1 MKTEQATTLIAHGLL
16 QDGADTQ
23 PNALAELLKIPVIQV
38 HNVISRLNKDGLIE
52 INEDEKGKA
61 YTVKDPEG
69 LKALAGT
76 QTDASAEPEPEKKA
90 EAPVKKQAVPERTGR
105 HTGKFL
111 YGKEKV
117 PYSKSAC
124 ALKVVSDYVEKEKP
138 SLKQLKSVFSEDIV
152 SRFGVV
158 AELKA
163 AQDLSKDRNRYHLND
178 HQVLTTSDAKKVVV
192 TNQWTVDRFARFC
205 EAAAAVGLRVRPE

>member
-1 MKTEQATTLIAHGLL
+1 MKTEQATALLAQALI
-16 QDGADTQ
+16 QDGADPQ
-23 PNALAELLKIPVIQV
+23 PNALAKLLTIPVIQV
-38 HNVISRLNKDGLIE
+38 RNVMNRLSKDGLIE
-52 INEDEKGKA
+52 IGEDEKGKT

-76 QTDASAEPEPEKKA
+76 QTDTSGEPEPEQKG
-90 EAPVKKQAVPERTGR
+90 EAPVKKQAPPERTGR

-111 YGKEKV
+111 YQKV

-124 ALKVVSDYVEKEKP
+124 ALKVVTDFVQKNKP
-138 SLKQLKSVFSEDIV
+138 SLKQLKSVFPDDIV

-158 AELKA
+158 AELKT

-178 HQVLTTSDAKKVVV
+178 HQLLTTSDGKKVVV

-205 EAAAAVGLRVRPE
+205 EAALVIGVKTEPDEE

>member
-1 MKTEQATTLIAHGLL
+1 A
-16 QDGADTQ
+16 
-23 PNALAELLKIPVIQV
+23 
-38 HNVISRLNKDGLIE
+38 
-52 INEDEKGKA
+52 
-61 YTVKDPEG
+61 
-69 LKALAGT
+69 
-76 QTDASAEPEPEKKA
+76 
-90 EAPVKKQAVPERTGR
+90 PERTGR

-111 YGKEKV
+111 YQKV

-124 ALKVVSDYVEKEKP
+124 ALKVVTDFVQKNKP
-138 SLKQLKSVFSEDIV
+138 CLKQLKSVFPDDIV

-178 HQVLTTSDAKKVVV
+178 HQVLTTSDGKKVVV

-205 EAAAAVGLRVRPE
+205 EAAAAVGL